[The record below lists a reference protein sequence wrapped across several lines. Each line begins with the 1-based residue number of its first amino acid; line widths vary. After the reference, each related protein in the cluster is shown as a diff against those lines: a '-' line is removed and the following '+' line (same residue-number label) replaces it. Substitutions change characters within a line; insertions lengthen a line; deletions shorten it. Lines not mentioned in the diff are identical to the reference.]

1 MGHMEKLWDKAVAKE
16 SYSAN
21 GDLDY
26 DDEIDDFDA
35 YAATEEGVCWCGN
48 DGCGHI
54 QDNPQKQCCVCTDAS
69 DVDSMCGECRSQVE
83 SYSAASAMTRRSY
96 IRPQAVATH
105 RGIDIIKVG
114 NSYRIFFPVV
124 GSPGL
129 TRRTFPS
136 VQLAKDWIDED
147 PEIYATTGDDWGRN
161 VPLTPPSLKKN
172 LIWFVVAPA
181 AFAGLVLLIANY
193 ISAKGG
199 K

>member
-69 DVDSMCGECRSQVE
+69 DVDSMCGECQSLVS
-83 SYSAASAMTRRSY
+83 SYSAVSRMPANFGLLVISLGIGA
-96 IRPQAVATH
+96 IALCVAA
-105 RGIDIIKVG
+105 
-114 NSYRIFFPVV
+114 YRI
-124 GSPGL
+124 S
-129 TRRTFPS
+129 
-136 VQLAKDWIDED
+136 
-147 PEIYATTGDDWGRN
+147 
-161 VPLTPPSLKKN
+161 
-172 LIWFVVAPA
+172 
-181 AFAGLVLLIANY
+181 
-193 ISAKGG
+193 KGG